1 MSKNRNIGM
10 KIDYVAGYIKQH
22 SNQTTQE
29 GKHKSLMLLMDLPI
43 LSKKHRNLNLLKILR
58 NISYSNCSLLTVFRH
73 INIVNSNK
81 DLFILINYVIFQ
93 IKWQKIT
100 IHMINVSQK
109 YLFKEINL
117 RQILK
122 MILTDWP
129 PVHHSSQKEV
139 HK

>member
-1 MSKNRNIGM
+1 M

-22 SNQTTQE
+22 SSQMTQE

-81 DLFILINYVIFQ
+81 DLFILTNYVIFQ

-122 MILTDWP
+122 MILTD
-129 PVHHSSQKEV
+129 
-139 HK
+139 